1 MPHKTVNEV
10 SAELEAFKNQSE
22 ASSVALEKAMQGLQQ
37 SMEKLAGTF
46 DTVQRAT
53 EDRIGR
59 IEQRVDQ
66 AFEQMTETSQS
77 VDKNC
82 KKIGEVLR
90 YMQQLPPPS
99 PAPAP
104 SNLGRQDAANG
115 IGKEAAN
122 QNQEEDGQDQKN
134 PPPVMGSVMDL
145 VDQRNEEFDAWWQ
158 KQDDRRRSRGV
169 PDDVNRTCKIV
180 ATLPK
185 FTGKGSWEGF
195 YNTFLKIVSKCNVEE
210 AEKLEML
217 QICLLDHASRFES
230 SLPKAVRSDYG
241 MFIERLQARYG
252 EDQDE
257 TTARISLH
265 AAKQFSTETEDEFA
279 ERLERLAEIA
289 YQDGDQHTKDGI
301 IVHQFIRG
309 CINQKAAFVVS
320 TQKPPNKNL
329 AQVLSSYKAAVSRQT
344 AIFGATESTARRMKT
359 EEFEV
364 RRGSYGEDRG
374 RRFGRDDRSFRSRGY
389 SRDDSR
395 GDYRSSWRRD
405 SRYDRSRDRYGSSER
420 GWRREPSRESY
431 QDRRRTYQDRRGS
444 YQDRRDDRR
453 DDHRDSRYGRSL
465 SRDDSRERSE
475 GRRDHREGRRDN
487 REHWSGRSR
496 RYEGQ
501 SYTRGRDDSRGR
513 DSSGNRDDG
522 RNYQGRSYNRDYSRD
537 RYQSRRFRERRD
549 SSGGRY
555 SSGDRRQDRDTKTK
569 DRSQKSNDATS
580 EKDDVSK
587 NE

>member
-22 ASSVALEKAMQGLQQ
+22 ASSAALEKAMQGLQQ

-431 QDRRRTYQDRRGS
+431 PDRRTYQDRRGS

-453 DDHRDSRYGRSL
+453 DSRYGRSL
-465 SRDDSRERSE
+465 SRDDSRERFE
-475 GRRDHREGRRDN
+475 GRRQN
-487 REHWSGRSR
+487 REHSR
-496 RYEGQ
+496 RYEDRN
-501 SYTRGRDDSRGR
+501 YTRGRRYS
-513 DSSGNRDDG
+513 DSSD
-522 RNYQGRSYNRDYSRD
+522 
-537 RYQSRRFRERRD
+537 
-549 SSGGRY
+549 
-555 SSGDRRQDRDTKTK
+555 SSGDRDDRRSRGGRHYNRNYSKNRYQNRKVRDGYDSAGGQFSSSNRRQDRYGKSGGHSNEDKDT
-569 DRSQKSNDATS
+569 TS
-580 EKDDVSK
+580 ERHETSDSK
-587 NE
+587 ND